1 MRTRNSLL
9 TGLVLLLLACPAG
22 DIQAQSTADPAI
34 PTGFLTAYPTQ
45 VQTGAYPE
53 LTWEIEIPETVTEV
67 VTITPPG
74 TVTPKRDLCMEV
86 RIVGASVKRV
96 WTQNGRVVDWEWV
109 NTECRM
115 KYGGGNYS
123 RIFYGKQDEVDPDEI
138 VHAQIVTA
146 NNSINFGGRYVQ
158 SNGSWS
164 TWRSSTNSSQ
174 NVIAL
179 KDGDNPPDVDA
190 LYGQQT
196 VEDFLRPY
204 MDNQGNI
211 DIGPKDVIY
220 LIELTHTNM
229 NDGGFDLQDL
239 VILVTF
245 NDPNDQSCCTT
256 CQHGN
261 GNNCS
266 LHPRSNNGHGNNV
279 DGVDSSNPG
288 QGGGGPTGD
297 NNSGNDPSGGYDDE
311 GATGTGSSS
320 SSHHDDDDDDDGYGD
335 RYNNGNGNGN
345 GNGNFNGH
353 RNNDD
358 DDDDD

>member
-1 MRTRNSLL
+1 MRTRYSLI
-9 TGLVLLLLACPAG
+9 TGLAVMLFAYPANN
-22 DIQAQSTADPAI
+22 AQGQNPHDPVI
-34 PTGFLTAYPTQ
+34 PTGHLTAYPTQ
-45 VQTGAYPE
+45 VQTGAYPQ

-96 WTQNGRVVDWEWV
+96 WTQNGQVVDWEWV
-109 NTECRM
+109 STECQM

-123 RIFYGKQDEVDPDEI
+123 RIFYGKQNEVDPDRI

-164 TWRSSTNSSQ
+164 TWRSSTNSEQ

-179 KDGDNPPDVDA
+179 KNGDSPPDVDA

-256 CQHGN
+256 CQSGS
-261 GNNCS
+261 NNCS
-266 LHPRSNNGHGNNV
+266 THPRSNNGHGNNV

-297 NNSGNDPSGGYDDE
+297 NNSGNDPSGGVDDE

-320 SSHHDDDDDDDGYGD
+320 SSHHDDDDDGDGYGD
-335 RYNNGNGNGN
+335 RYNNGNGN

-358 DDDDD
+358 DDD